1 MLDFTTDRLL
11 EVEGL
16 IFAALSFLDTEE
28 LVWTCYG
35 GFKLKYLFAEPGNI
49 SIYGSVGKEFA
60 TKIRSPCG
68 NSWLPDTPTAWKK
81 LNYWS
86 RTLIKWVPNKQK

>member
-28 LVWTCYG
+28 LV
-35 GFKLKYLFAEPGNI
+35 
-49 SIYGSVGKEFA
+49 
-60 TKIRSPCG
+60 
-68 NSWLPDTPTAWKK
+68 
-81 LNYWS
+81 
-86 RTLIKWVPNKQK
+86 